1 MKISLQYQKYIII
14 AFLFSI
20 NTITISTFIIYLD
33 NWYIY
38 LFLLSLA
45 TIINSSSVL
54 LLLANKMFYKNK
66 EISRRIKPFNYMYI
80 IPCYNESEEE
90 LTLSLQS
97 IVCQHHLPRDYR
109 CMIIICDGKVI
120 GNGNL
125 YSTDEILIKLLNQI
139 NEPLIYEYITWD
151 NEKNRIEIYSGIYEC
166 GQYIIDYL
174 LIVKNKNYGKR
185 DSLVLARKLCYNY
198 NMKILSDNMINS
210 DMMTYIGNA
219 FNEVYSSYNIDY
231 IIGIDADTIFD
242 YNCSYELIK
251 VMENDETV
259 QGCVGYVDIYPKM
272 NKWSVYV
279 LYQYAEYMFAQC
291 LRRQAQS
298 DITGKVSC
306 LSGCNQILRISN
318 ETCGE
323 EILTKF
329 NYLPKEGEN
338 IFNHIRSY
346 ASEDRNHVCLMLSMF
361 PKVKTKQTLKAIAY
375 TIVPTSLTVFMS
387 QRRRWSLGAN
397 SNDMMLIYLPGINIF
412 ERISA
417 LVNIIIY
424 SFSPFIFVATIFFMK
439 SIIIN
444 PTYLMLLLSIP
455 ILIIVGYSVLIPI
468 FIKPLSFRSALY
480 YYLSYILFVIF
491 GSLINLCIY
500 FNSIINMDVITWGKT
515 RSISIGNGKILLKN
529 DDVKNDAII
538 KNDTIININRKIN
551 IRNDLE
557 LEYDDFIYSFSTTK
571 DDIDNSNIIIV

>member
-1 MKISLQYQKYIII
+1 MKLSLQYQKYIII

-20 NTITISTFIIYLD
+20 NTITISTFITYLD
-33 NWYIY
+33 KWYIY
-38 LFLLSLA
+38 LFILSLA
-45 TIINSSSVL
+45 TIVNSSSVL
-54 LLLANKMFYKNK
+54 LLLGNKLFYKNND
-66 EISRRIKPFNYMYI
+66 IIHRVKPFNYIYI
-80 IPCYNESEEE
+80 IPCYNESKEE
-90 LTLSLQS
+90 LTLSIQS
-97 IVCQHHLPRDYR
+97 IARQHYLPNDYR
-109 CMIIICDGKVI
+109 CMLIICDGKVT
-120 GNGNL
+120 GSGNL
-125 YSTDEILIKLLNQI
+125 DSTDIILTQILNEI

-151 NEKNRIEIYSGIYEC
+151 NEKNSIEIYSGIYEY
-166 GQYIIDYL
+166 GEYKIDYL
-174 LIVKNKNYGKR
+174 LIIKNKNYGKR

-198 NMKILSDNMINS
+198 NMKIISDNMVNS
-210 DMMTYIGNA
+210 DIMTYIGQM
-219 FNEVYSSYNIDY
+219 FNDVYSTNTIDY

-251 VMENDETV
+251 VMENDDTV
-259 QGCVGYVDIYPKM
+259 HGCVGYVDIYPKM
-272 NKWSVYV
+272 NSRSIYV

-298 DITGKVSC
+298 HITGKVSC

-323 EILTKF
+323 EILRKF
-329 NYLPKEGEN
+329 NYLPKEDEN

-361 PKVKTKQTLKAIAY
+361 PNVKTKQTLKAIAY
-375 TIVPTSLTVFMS
+375 TVVPTSIKVFMS

-397 SNDMMLIYLPGINIF
+397 SNDILLIYLPGINIF

-417 LVNIIIY
+417 LINIITY
-424 SFSPFIFVATIFFMK
+424 SFSPFVFVATVFFIK
-439 SIIIN
+439 SIIIH

-455 ILIIVGYSVLIPI
+455 ILIVAGYSFLIPI

-491 GSLINLCIY
+491 GSLINLRIY
-500 FNSIINMDVITWGKT
+500 FNSIINMDVIKWGKT
-515 RSISIGNGKILLKN
+515 RSIGVGNE
-529 DDVKNDAII
+529 
-538 KNDTIININRKIN
+538 TIININRKLYTQDDTEN
-551 IRNDLE
+551 VQE
-557 LEYDDFIYSFSTTK
+557 LEYDDFIYSMATVK